1 MLKFLVLTF
10 LAFSFPSLGQKD
22 FCLSSDLKYKKLLSK
37 AISQE
42 NYENQTKKLSAL
54 ISKYPN
60 YAETYFTYARLT
72 MRESEMKYKNEIS
85 GQKSIELKKTAL
97 IYYKLTINKCPKYH
111 AECYYTIGSS
121 FIEAGDYKNGTTYF
135 KKFIEFNEND
145 FPSIPKDFSK
155 KKKEVSDF
163 INRIEFEDKL
173 ISKPVPFSPMKIQ
186 NVSSNLEEY
195 FPMISPDNELLFFTR
210 KVDRTN
216 LGDVEKNIQEEFTIS
231 TFNKENN
238 EFNYGTPLNKPFN
251 DGYFKNY
258 GSATLSLDNKEMII
272 CACRNEKVY
281 NKDYLNCDL
290 YSTKYKRSGKG
301 GNDFQWTNLENLGPN
316 INTSDG
322 WEAQPSLSADGNEL
336 FFTSARK
343 DSRDNDIFYS
353 QRQKDGS
360 WSKAIPFD
368 IINTVGKDKS
378 PFFHQDGKTLYFVSS
393 NSNERKGLGGLDIFY
408 IRKQGGNWSEPK
420 NIGFPINSENDELGL
435 FISTDGKTA
444 YFSSTNKGN
453 WDIYGFDLYKEARP
467 QEIILVK
474 GQLLDENGNG
484 IKNASITINYNESGK
499 SNTFQVN
506 GDDGKYTAVIEV
518 SKKEDITISVNKEG
532 FAYNGL
538 VIEKEVLENNSNTIL
553 QTENLKMD
561 TLLEGKSYNLSDI
574 FFESESYELNKKSLA
589 ILLGFSNYLLQNTKI
604 SIAINGHTDD
614 IGEDDKNLLLSQN
627 RADAVKNYL
636 IDKGINASRL
646 KSIGYGEK
654 KPSFPN
660 SNDQNRAKNRR
671 TEFEIL
677 EIKK

>member
-1 MLKFLVLTF
+1 MLKSFV
-10 LAFSFPSLGQKD
+10 LAFLSFS
-22 FCLSSDLKYKKLLSK
+22 FLSSGQNDPCISSELKYKKLLSK

-42 NYENQTKKLSAL
+42 NYENQTKKFTAL

-60 YAETYFTYARLT
+60 YAEAYFTYARLT
-72 MRESEMKYKNEIS
+72 MRECKIKSKNEITV
-85 GQKSIELKKTAL
+85 QKSIELKKIAL
-97 IYYKLTINKCPKYH
+97 VYYNYTIKKCPNYH
-111 AECYYTIGSS
+111 AECYYAIGSS
-121 FIEAGDYKNGTTYF
+121 LIEDGDYKNGTSYF
-135 KKFIEFNEND
+135 KKFIEFEEHN
-145 FPSIPKDFSK
+145 FQSIPEDFVK

-173 ISKPVPFSPMKIQ
+173 ISSPVPFSPKKLKTI
-186 NVSSNLEEY
+186 SSSLDEY

-216 LGDVEKNIQEEFTIS
+216 LGDIGKNIQEEFTIS
-231 TFNKENN
+231 TFNNENN

-272 CACRNEKVY
+272 CACRNEKV
-281 NKDYLNCDL
+281 NSKEYLNCDL

-301 GNDFQWTNLENLGPN
+301 GNDFQWTTLDNLGPN

-322 WEAQPSLSADGNEL
+322 WEAQPSLSADGKEL

-343 DSRDNDIFYS
+343 GSRDNDIYYS

-368 IINTVGKDKS
+368 IINTAGKDKS

-408 IRKQGGNWSEPK
+408 IRKQGDIWSEPK

-444 YFSSTNKGN
+444 YFSSTNEGN
-453 WDIYGFDLYKEARP
+453 WDIYGFDLYQEARP

-484 IKNASITINYNESGK
+484 IKNASITVNYNESGT

-506 GDDGKYTAVIEV
+506 GDDGKYTAVVEV
-518 SKKEDITISVNKEG
+518 SKIENITISINKEG

-538 VIEKEVLENNSNTIL
+538 VIEKEKLETNKSTIL
-553 QTENLKMD
+553 QLGNLKID
-561 TLLEGKSYNLSDI
+561 TLLEGKAYNLSDI
-574 FFESESYELNKKSLA
+574 FFETESYELNNKSLA
-589 ILLGFSNYLLQNTKI
+589 LLVGFSNYLLLNTKI

-614 IGEDDKNLLLSQN
+614 IGEDDKNLMLSQN
-627 RADAVKNYL
+627 RADAVKNFL
-636 IDKGINASRL
+636 IDKGINTSRL

-654 KPSFPN
+654 KPSVPN
-660 SNDQNRAKNRR
+660 SNEQNRAKNRR

>member
-1 MLKFLVLTF
+1 MLKYLVLTF

-22 FCLSSDLKYKKLLSK
+22 PCLSSDLKYKKLLSK

-72 MRESEMKYKNEIS
+72 MRESEIKSTNEQTF
-85 GQKSIELKKTAL
+85 QKSRELKKTAIL
-97 IYYKLTINKCPKYH
+97 YYNFTINKCPKYQ

-121 FIEAGDYKNGTTYF
+121 LIEDGDYKNGTTYF
-135 KKFIEFNEND
+135 KKFIEFKEDD
-145 FPSIPKDFSK
+145 FQSIPKDFDK
-155 KKKEVSDF
+155 KKKEVNDF
-163 INRIEFEDKL
+163 INRIEFEDEL
-173 ISKPVPFSPMKIQ
+173 ISKPVPFSPIKKQ
-186 NVSSNLEEY
+186 NVSSNLDEY

-216 LGDVEKNIQEEFTIS
+216 LGDIGKNILEEFTIS

-281 NKDYLNCDL
+281 NKIYLNCDL
-290 YSTKYKRSGKG
+290 YSTIFKRTGKG
-301 GNDFQWTNLENLGPN
+301 GNDFQWTTLENLGPN

-322 WEAQPSLSADGNEL
+322 WEAQPSLSADGKEL
-336 FFTSARK
+336 FFTSVRNG
-343 DSRDNDIFYS
+343 SRDNDIYYS
-353 QRQKDGS
+353 QRQVDGS
-360 WSKAIPFD
+360 WSNAIPFD

-408 IRKQGGNWSEPK
+408 IRKQGDNWSEPK

-435 FISTDGKTA
+435 IISTDGKTA
-444 YFSSTNKGN
+444 YFSSTNEGN
-453 WDIYGFDLYKEARP
+453 WDIYGFDLYQEARP

-484 IKNASITINYNESGK
+484 IKNATVTINYNESGT

-518 SKKEDITISVNKEG
+518 SEKEDITISVNKEG

-538 VIEKEVLENNSNTIL
+538 VIEKDELETNKSTIL
-553 QTENLKMD
+553 QLGNLKMD
-561 TLLEGKSYNLSDI
+561 TLLEGKAYNLSDI

-589 ILLGFSNYLLQNTKI
+589 LLLGFSNYLLQNTKI

-627 RADAVKNYL
+627 RADAVRNYL

-654 KPSFPN
+654 KPSVPN
-660 SNDQNRAKNRR
+660 LNELNRAKNRR

>member
-1 MLKFLVLTF
+1 MLKYLVLTF

-22 FCLSSDLKYKKLLSK
+22 PCLSSDLKYKKLLSK

-72 MRESEMKYKNEIS
+72 MRESEIKSTNEQTF
-85 GQKSIELKKTAL
+85 QKSRELKKTAIL
-97 IYYKLTINKCPKYH
+97 YYNFTINKCPKYQ

-121 FIEAGDYKNGTTYF
+121 LIEDGDYKNGTTYF
-135 KKFIEFNEND
+135 KKFIEFKEDD
-145 FPSIPKDFSK
+145 FQSIPKDFDK
-155 KKKEVSDF
+155 KKKEVNDF
-163 INRIEFEDKL
+163 INRIEFEDEL
-173 ISKPVPFSPMKIQ
+173 ISKPVPFSPIKKQ
-186 NVSSNLEEY
+186 NVSSNLDEY

-216 LGDVEKNIQEEFTIS
+216 LGDIGKNILEEFTIS

-272 CACRNEKVY
+272 CACRDEKVY
-281 NKDYLNCDL
+281 NKIYLNCDL
-290 YSTKYKRSGKG
+290 YSTIFKQTGKG
-301 GNDFQWTNLENLGPN
+301 GNDFQWTTLVNLGPN

-322 WEAQPSLSADGNEL
+322 WEAQPSLSADGKEL
-336 FFTSARK
+336 FFTSVRNG
-343 DSRDNDIFYS
+343 SRDNDIYYS
-353 QRQKDGS
+353 QRQVDGS
-360 WSKAIPFD
+360 WSSAIPFD

-408 IRKQGGNWSEPK
+408 IRKQGDNWSEPK

-435 FISTDGKTA
+435 IISTDGKTA
-444 YFSSTNKGN
+444 YFSSTNEGN
-453 WDIYGFDLYKEARP
+453 WDIYGFDLYQEARP

-484 IKNASITINYNESGK
+484 IKNATVTINYNESGT

-518 SKKEDITISVNKEG
+518 SDKEDITISVNKEG

-538 VIEKEVLENNSNTIL
+538 VIEKDELETNKSTVLQL
-553 QTENLKMD
+553 GNLKMD
-561 TLLEGKSYNLSDI
+561 TLLEGKAYNLSDI

-589 ILLGFSNYLLQNTKI
+589 LLLGFSNYLLQNTKI

-627 RADAVKNYL
+627 RADAVRNYL

-654 KPSFPN
+654 KPSVPN
-660 SNDQNRAKNRR
+660 LNELNRAKNRR

>member
-1 MLKFLVLTF
+1 MLKFIVCFF
-10 LAFSFPSLGQKD
+10 LSFSFLSSGQKD
-22 FCLSSDLKYKKLLSK
+22 PCVSSELKHKKLLSK
-37 AISQE
+37 AIAE
-42 NYENQTKKLSAL
+42 ETYEKQAVKFKSL

-72 MRESEMKYKNEIS
+72 MRESEIKSKNDQTY
-85 GQKSIELKKTAL
+85 QKSKELKKIAL
-97 IYYKLTINKCPKYH
+97 LYYNFTINKCPEYH
-111 AECYYTIGSS
+111 AECYYELGSS
-121 FIEAGDYKNGTTYF
+121 LINDGDVKNGVSYF
-135 KKFIEFNEND
+135 KRFIEFQETNSS
-145 FPSIPKDFSK
+145 SIPKDFTK
-155 KKKEVSDF
+155 KKKEISDY
-163 INRIEFEDKL
+163 IETLEFEDKL
-173 ISKPVPFSPMKIQ
+173 ISSPVPFLPLKIK
-186 NVSSNLEEY
+186 NVSSDLDEY

-210 KVDRTN
+210 KVDRSN
-216 LGDVEKNIQEEFTIS
+216 LGDIDKNIQEEFTIS
-231 TFNKENN
+231 IFNNQIDA
-238 EFNYGTPLNKPFN
+238 FNIGNPLDRPFN

-272 CACRNEKVY
+272 CACRNERVY

-290 YSTKYKRSGKG
+290 YSSIFKRSGKG
-301 GNDFQWTNLENLGPN
+301 GNDFNWSKLQSLGPN

-322 WEAQPSLSADGNEL
+322 WEAQPSLSADGKEL

-343 DSRDNDIFYS
+343 GSRDNDIYRS
-353 QRQKDGS
+353 ERQLDGS
-360 WSKAIPFD
+360 WGIAKPFD
-368 IINTVGKDKS
+368 IINTDGKDKS

-408 IRKQGGNWSEPK
+408 IRKEGDNWSEAK

-435 FISTDGKTA
+435 FISTDGRTA
-444 YFSSTNKGN
+444 YFSSSNEGN
-453 WDIYGFDLYKEARP
+453 WNIYGFDLYKEARP

-474 GQLLDENGNG
+474 GQLVDENGNG
-484 IKNASITINYNESGK
+484 IKNATVTISYNESGT

-589 ILLGFSNYLLQNTKI
+589 LLLGFSNYLLQNTKI

-654 KPSFPN
+654 KPSVPN
-660 SNDQNRAKNRR
+660 LNELNRAKNRR

>member
-1 MLKFLVLTF
+1 M
-10 LAFSFPSLGQKD
+10 
-22 FCLSSDLKYKKLLSK
+22 
-37 AISQE
+37 
-42 NYENQTKKLSAL
+42 
-54 ISKYPN
+54 
-60 YAETYFTYARLT
+60 
-72 MRESEMKYKNEIS
+72 
-85 GQKSIELKKTAL
+85 
-97 IYYKLTINKCPKYH
+97 
-111 AECYYTIGSS
+111 
-121 FIEAGDYKNGTTYF
+121 
-135 KKFIEFNEND
+135 
-145 FPSIPKDFSK
+145 
-155 KKKEVSDF
+155 SDF

-173 ISKPVPFSPMKIQ
+173 ISEPVPFSPIKIQ
-186 NVSSNLEEY
+186 NVSSNLDEY

-216 LGDVEKNIQEEFTIS
+216 LGDIGKNIQEEFTIS

-281 NKDYLNCDL
+281 NKSYLNCDL
-290 YSTKYKRSGKG
+290 YSTKFKRTGKG
-301 GNDFQWTNLENLGPN
+301 GNDFQWTTLENLGPN

-322 WEAQPSLSADGNEL
+322 WEAQPSLSADGKEL
-336 FFTSARK
+336 FFTSTRNG
-343 DSRDNDIFYS
+343 SRDNDIFYS
-353 QRQKDGS
+353 QRQEDGN
-360 WSKAIPFD
+360 WSSAIPFD
-368 IINTVGKDKS
+368 IINTAGKDKS

-408 IRKQGGNWSEPK
+408 IRKEGDNWSEPK

-444 YFSSTNKGN
+444 YFSSTNEGDWN
-453 WDIYGFDLYKEARP
+453 IYGFDLYQEARP

-518 SKKEDITISVNKEG
+518 SEKEDITISVNKEG

-538 VIEKEVLENNSNTIL
+538 VIEKDELETNKSTVLQL
-553 QTENLKMD
+553 GNLKMD
-561 TLLEGKSYNLSDI
+561 TLLEGKAYNLSDI

-589 ILLGFSNYLLQNTKI
+589 LLLGFSNYLLQNTKI
-604 SIAINGHTDD
+604 SISINGHTDD
-614 IGEDDKNLLLSQN
+614 IGEGDKNLLLSQN

-654 KPSFPN
+654 KPSVPN
-660 SNDQNRAKNRR
+660 LNELNRAKNRR

-677 EIKK
+677 EIDK

>member
-1 MLKFLVLTF
+1 MLKFLVLAF
-10 LAFSFPSLGQKD
+10 LAFSFLSLGQKD
-22 FCLSSDLKYKKLLSK
+22 PCLSSDLKYKKLLSK

-42 NYENQTKKLSAL
+42 SYENQSKKFTAL

-60 YAETYFTYARLT
+60 YAEAYFTFAMLT
-72 MRESEMKYKNEIS
+72 MRESENKSKNEQTF
-85 GQKSIELKKTAL
+85 QKSKELKKTAL
-97 IYYKLTINKCPKYH
+97 LYYNFTINKCPNYH
-111 AECYYTIGSS
+111 AECYYAIGSS
-121 FIEAGDYKNGTTYF
+121 LMENGDYKNGISYF
-135 KKFIEFNEND
+135 KKFIEFEEYN
-145 FPSIPKDFSK
+145 FQSIPKDFAK
-155 KKKEVSDF
+155 KKKEISALIDQ
-163 INRIEFEDKL
+163 IEFEDKL
-173 ISKPVPFSPMKIQ
+173 ISSPVPFSPKKLKTI
-186 NVSSNLEEY
+186 SSKLDEY

-216 LGDVEKNIQEEFTIS
+216 LGDIEKNIQEEFTIS
-231 TFNKENN
+231 LFNGAIN
-238 EFNYGTPLNKPFN
+238 EYNYGNPLNKPFN

-272 CACRNEKVY
+272 CACRNEKI
-281 NKDYLNCDL
+281 NSREYLNCDL

-301 GNDFQWTNLENLGPN
+301 GNDFQWTTLENLGPN

-322 WEAQPSLSADGNEL
+322 WEAQPSLSADGKEL

-343 DSRDNDIFYS
+343 GSRDNDIFYS

-368 IINTVGKDKS
+368 IINTAGKDKS

-408 IRKQGGNWSEPK
+408 IRKQGDNWSEPK

-444 YFSSTNKGN
+444 YFSSTNEGN
-453 WDIYGFDLYKEARP
+453 WDIYEFDLYQEARP

-538 VIEKEVLENNSNTIL
+538 VIEKEVLENNSNTII
-553 QTENLKMD
+553 QTENLTID
-561 TLLEGKSYNLSDI
+561 TLLKGKSYNLSDI
-574 FFESESYELNKKSLA
+574 FFETESYELNKKSLA
-589 ILLGFSNYLLQNTKI
+589 LLLGFSNYLLQNTKI

-614 IGEDDKNLLLSQN
+614 IGEDDKNLILSQN

-636 IDKGINASRL
+636 IDKGITASRL

-654 KPSFPN
+654 KPTVPN
-660 SNDQNRAKNRR
+660 ANDQNRAKNRR

-677 EIKK
+677 EIDK

>member
-22 FCLSSDLKYKKLLSK
+22 PCLSSDLKYKKLLSK
-37 AISQE
+37 VISQE

-121 FIEAGDYKNGTTYF
+121 LIEDGDYKNGTTYF

-145 FPSIPKDFSK
+145 FPSIPKDFTK

-173 ISKPVPFSPMKIQ
+173 ISEPVPFSPMKIQ
-186 NVSSNLEEY
+186 NVSSNLDEY

-216 LGDVEKNIQEEFTIS
+216 LGDIEKNIQEEFTIS

-301 GNDFQWTNLENLGPN
+301 GNDFQWTTLENLGPN

-322 WEAQPSLSADGNEL
+322 WEAQPSLSADGKEL

-408 IRKQGGNWSEPK
+408 IRKQGDNWSEPK

-444 YFSSTNKGN
+444 YFSSTNEGDWN
-453 WDIYGFDLYKEARP
+453 IYGFDLYQEARP

-484 IKNASITINYNESGK
+484 INNASITINYNESGK

>member
-1 MLKFLVLTF
+1 MLKFIVFIF
-10 LAFSFPSLGQKD
+10 LSFSFLSLGQKD
-22 FCLSSDLKYKKLLSK
+22 PCLSSDLKYKKLLSK
-37 AISQE
+37 AIAQE
-42 NYENQTKKLSAL
+42 TYEKQAAKFTTL

-60 YAETYFTYARLT
+60 YADTYFIYARLT
-72 MRESEMKYKNEIS
+72 MQESEIKSKNNKTFE
-85 GQKSIELKKTAL
+85 KSKELKKIAL
-97 IYYKLTINKCPKYH
+97 INYNYTINKCPKYH
-111 AECYYTIGSS
+111 AECYYVIGSAL
-121 FIEAGDYKNGTTYF
+121 IDDGDLKNGMSYY
-135 KKFIEFNEND
+135 KKFTEFQESNYET
-145 FPSIPKDFSK
+145 IPKDFTK
-155 KKKEVSDF
+155 KKKEVIEF
-163 INRIEFEDKL
+163 IERIEFEYKI
-173 ISKPVPFSPMKIQ
+173 ISSPVPFLPLKIE
-186 NVSSNLEEY
+186 NISSNLDEY

-210 KVDRTN
+210 KVDRAN
-216 LGDVEKNIQEEFTIS
+216 LGDIGKNIQEEFTIS
-231 TFNKENN
+231 IFNKENN
-238 EFNYGTPLNKPFN
+238 VFNYGNPLNRPFN

-290 YSTKYKRSGKG
+290 YSTTFKRTGKG
-301 GNDFQWTNLENLGPN
+301 GNDFKWSTLDNLGPN

-322 WEAQPSLSADGNEL
+322 WEAQPSLSADGKEL
-336 FFTSARK
+336 FFTSARNG
-343 DSRDNDIFYS
+343 SRDNDIYYS
-353 QRQKDGS
+353 QRQEDGS
-360 WSKAIPFD
+360 WSIAKPFD
-368 IINTVGKDKS
+368 IINTEGKDKS

-408 IRKQGGNWSEPK
+408 IRKEGDNWSEAK

-444 YFSSTNKGN
+444 YFSSSNEGN
-453 WDIYGFDLYKEARP
+453 WNIYGFDLYKEARP

-474 GQLLDENGNG
+474 GQIVDEKGNG
-484 IKNASITINYNESGK
+484 INNATVTVSYSESGT

-538 VIEKEVLENNSNTIL
+538 VIEKDKLESNTNSII

-574 FFESESYELNKKSLA
+574 FFDTESYELNKKSLA
-589 ILLGFSNYLLQNTKI
+589 LLLGFSNYLLQNLKI
-604 SIAINGHTDD
+604 IIAINGHTDD
-614 IGEDDKNLLLSQN
+614 LGEDDKNLLLSQN
-627 RADAVKNYL
+627 RADAVKNHL
-636 IDKGINASRL
+636 INKGIDASRL

-654 KPSFPN
+654 KPSVPN
-660 SNDQNRAKNRR
+660 LNDLNRAKNRR

-677 EIKK
+677 EIEK

>member
-22 FCLSSDLKYKKLLSK
+22 PCLSSDLKYKKLLSK

-42 NYENQTKKLSAL
+42 NYEIQTKKLSAL

-97 IYYKLTINKCPKYH
+97 IYFKLTINKCPKYH
-111 AECYYTIGSS
+111 AECYYSIGSS
-121 FIEAGDYKNGTTYF
+121 LIDDGDYKNGTTYF

-145 FPSIPKDFSK
+145 FPSIPKDFTK

-173 ISKPVPFSPMKIQ
+173 IREPVPFSPMKIQ
-186 NVSSNLEEY
+186 NVSSNLDEY

-216 LGDVEKNIQEEFTIS
+216 LGDIEKNIQEEFTIS

-301 GNDFQWTNLENLGPN
+301 GNDFQWTALENLGPN

-322 WEAQPSLSADGNEL
+322 WEAQPSLSADGKEL

-360 WSKAIPFD
+360 WSKAIPFE

-408 IRKQGGNWSEPK
+408 IRKQGDNWSEPK

-444 YFSSTNKGN
+444 YFSSTNIGN
-453 WDIYGFDLYKEARP
+453 WDIYGFDLYQEARP